1 VHRCEPVGPLAHLA
15 NRSNRS
21 ILSAEAS
28 PARNCCSRCK
38 ESVVANEALEV
49 KGTRMSIASPDLDF
63 GAALHFSD
71 VAIVGSL
78 QCP

>member
-1 VHRCEPVGPLAHLA
+1 MAKCVATDAGF
-15 NRSNRS
+15 
-21 ILSAEAS
+21 
-28 PARNCCSRCK
+28 
-38 ESVVANEALEV
+38 VVANEALEV
-49 KGTRMSIASPDLDF
+49 KGTRMSIASLDLDF